1 MPVLSLFVWEDGAW
15 FDDVVNEYW
24 GTDSPV
30 AIDPFNPFKVLRGGG
45 NSTGIMNQTLRMV
58 STNVSIS

>member
-15 FDDVVNEYW
+15 FDDIINDYW

-30 AIDPFNPFKVLRGGG
+30 FIDPLNPFKLLKGS
-45 NSTGIMNQTLRMV
+45 NSTGDTNLTLSMI
-58 STNVSIS
+58 SPNVSIS